1 MIESVL
7 QKVIIK
13 FGGDNSELNAA
24 ANAAVD
30 KLKMTGMAMES
41 FGRKASLAI
50 TAPLA
55 IAQTMSISA
64 FAEFDDAITKSTA
77 IMTGMTTEM
86 RSQMM
91 EQAKVMSMDSVTSA
105 KDLAEGYYFLASAGK
120 TAEQSIKSLSI
131 VNSFAV
137 AGDFQ
142 MAKATEMLSDAQNAL
157 GLATSDTTQDMINM
171 TRVSDVLVQ
180 ANIMASA
187 STQQFG
193 EAITNKAG
201 ARLRML
207 NKDMEEG
214 VAVLM
219 AYAAAGTKGSM
230 AGEKLDIM
238 LRELAHAQANNSQEW
253 SKLGV
258 ALYDNDG
265 AMLKTWDIIGQLEE
279 KFGGLSDQSKYAAF
293 DMLGLRSES
302 MSAIAPLLGQ
312 SEAIRKYSED
322 LKNASGVTADI
333 EKNQKSFKSEML
345 ILKNTI
351 TVLALEAGEVLVPRV
366 RLMNSVIQEA
376 IVFWR
381 GLGPGLREASVYL
394 VSAAASI
401 GPVTIALGMLV
412 QNGKTLIPVLQA
424 VGTAASSTFTMLRV
438 GAVAAL
444 APIAPY
450 IAVIG
455 AIGAAVAGV
464 SYLVYGP
471 DGFTHAW
478 DMANSAIQS
487 FWDLSVG
494 FFENFEQNM
503 NALLSWMGENWVN
516 ILNDIGQAILV
527 FASNA
532 VSNFATITYTYV
544 RLVSAFL
551 GWLSNVVPATWNYLF
566 SDEFVNAVSE
576 GVTKAAQ
583 FIAASF
589 TAIGQYITTTMGSIG
604 EAIVGIASEM
614 VSAISDIA
622 GMAKDAFMGIL
633 SGELPD
639 VNKFLSG
646 IAERVSEGAG
656 KITEKMTVAMQSGM
670 EAVGE
675 SLEATKQQ
683 IIGDFNKGAEDIN
696 FFNTAGDIIN
706 EQMSK
711 IKNPLDGF
719 VASTVTSPE
728 LILSRKKMDEQI
740 TSTTTTAG
748 IDKPKFEADTKW
760 LEAEKKKLEAPVVF
774 TVSGKLEAV
783 QKGSAEAIARIQ
795 EYQNSVTMTQ
805 GLDGSDIATS
815 GGDKKKMTS
824 KQIEDQKMM
833 NDLLQQIAKNTQK
846 DRDSVTIKSA
856 ELTSGGI

>member
-24 ANAAVD
+24 ANAAID
-30 KLKMTGMAMES
+30 KLKMTGMAVES

-77 IMTGMTTEM
+77 IMTGMTSEM
-86 RSQMM
+86 KAQMM
-91 EQAKVMSMDSVTSA
+91 EQAKLMSMDSVTSA

-120 TAEQSIKSLSI
+120 TAEQSIKSLGI

-157 GLATSDTTQDMINM
+157 GLATSDTAQDMINM
-171 TRVSDVLVQ
+171 ARVSDVLVQ

-219 AYAAAGTKGSM
+219 AYASAGTKGSM

-238 LRELAHAQANNSQEW
+238 LRELAHAQASNRQEW
-253 SKLGV
+253 SKLGIS
-258 ALYDNDG
+258 LYDNNG

-333 EKNQKSFKSEML
+333 EKNQKSFKSEMI

-351 TVLALEAGEVLVPRV
+351 TVAAMEIGEILVPRV
-366 RLMNSVIQEA
+366 RLMNSAVQSA
-376 IVFWR
+376 IGYWR
-381 GLGPGLREASVYL
+381 ELSPGLQEASVYL
-394 VSAAASI
+394 LSIAAAI
-401 GPVTIALGMLV
+401 GPTTIALGSLAQNARSLV
-412 QNGKTLIPVLQA
+412 PVFQGVGK
-424 VGTAASSTFTMLRV
+424 AASATFTALRI

-444 APIAPY
+444 APIAPF
-450 IAVIG
+450 IAVITG
-455 AIGAAVAGV
+455 IGAAVAAV
-464 SYLVYGP
+464 TYLVYGP

-478 DMANSAIQS
+478 DTASSSLQS
-487 FWDLSVG
+487 FWDLSMG
-494 FFENFEQNM
+494 FFENFQHNIG
-503 NALLSWMGENWVN
+503 ALLSWLGDNWST
-516 ILNDIGQAILV
+516 ILSDMGQALV
-527 FASNA
+527 VWVSNA
-532 VSNFATITYTYV
+532 ISNWATVTYTYV
-544 RLVSAFL
+544 RLTSAFL

-566 SDEFVNAVSE
+566 SDEFLNAVSD
-576 GVTKAAQ
+576 GFSNAVQ
-583 FIAASF
+583 FITEAFGAV
-589 TAIGQYITTTMGSIG
+589 GQYITTTMGTIG

-622 GMAKDAFMGIL
+622 GMARDAFMGIL

-639 VNKFLSG
+639 VSKFLSG

-656 KITEKMTVAMQSGM
+656 RITEKMTVAMQSGM
-670 EAVGE
+670 EAVSD
-675 SLEATKQQ
+675 SLEATKEEL
-683 IIGDFNKGAEDIN
+683 IGDFNKGAEDLN

-706 EQMSK
+706 EQMAK
-711 IKNPLDGF
+711 LKGPLEGF
-719 VASTVTSPE
+719 EASTLTGPD
-728 LILSRKKMDEQI
+728 LILSRKKVDEQI
-740 TSTTTTAG
+740 TASTTTAA

-760 LEAEKKKLEAPVVF
+760 LEEEKKKLEAPVVF
-774 TVSGKLEAV
+774 TVSGKLDAV
-783 QKGSAEAIARIQ
+783 QKGSAEAIARLQ
-795 EYQNSVTMTQ
+795 EYQDSTTMTQ
-805 GLDGSDIATS
+805 GLEGTDVATS
-815 GGDKKKMTS
+815 GGDKKMS
-824 KQIEDQKMM
+824 GKQAEEQKMM
-833 NDLLQQIAKNTQK
+833 NDLLQQIAANTKK
-846 DRDSVTIKSA
+846 DRNAVTLKSA
-856 ELTSGGI
+856 ELVSGGQ

>member
-1 MIESVL
+1 MIESTL

-13 FGGDNSELNAA
+13 FGGDNTELNAA
-24 ANAAVD
+24 ANAAID
-30 KLKMTGMAMES
+30 KLKMTGMAVES
-41 FGRKASLAI
+41 FGRRASLAI

-55 IAQTMSISA
+55 VAQTMSISA

-77 IMTGMTTEM
+77 IMTGMTSEM

-91 EQAKVMSMDSVTSA
+91 EQAKLMSMDSVTSA
-105 KDLAEGYYFLASAGK
+105 KDLAEGYFFLASAGK
-120 TAEQSIKSLSI
+120 TAEQSIKSLAV

-238 LRELAHAQANNSQEW
+238 LRELAHAQASNSQEW
-253 SKLGV
+253 SKLGI
-258 ALYDNDG
+258 ALYDNNG
-265 AMLKTWDIIGQLEE
+265 TMLKTWDIIGQLEE

-322 LKNASGVTADI
+322 LKNASGVTAEI
-333 EKNQKSFKSEML
+333 EKNQKSFKSEMI

-351 TVLALEAGEVLVPRV
+351 TVAAMEIGEILVPRV
-366 RLMNSVIQEA
+366 RLMNSAIQNA
-376 IVFWR
+376 SVYWR
-381 GLGPGLREASVYL
+381 ELGPGLQEASVYL
-394 VSAAASI
+394 MSIAAAI
-401 GPVTIALGMLV
+401 GPTTIALGTLA
-412 QNGKTLIPVLQA
+412 QNGKALVPVFQG
-424 VGTAASSTFTMLRV
+424 VGKAASATFTVLRV

-444 APIAPY
+444 APFAPFIGVIA
-450 IAVIG
+450 G
-455 AIGAAVAGV
+455 IGAAVAGV
-464 SYLVYGP
+464 TYLVYGP

-478 DMANSAIQS
+478 DMASSSLQS
-487 FWDLSVG
+487 FWDLTVG
-494 FFENFEQNM
+494 FFENFQHNM
-503 NALLSWMGENWVN
+503 TAIFSWLGENWAS
-516 ILNDIGQAILV
+516 ILLDMGQAILV
-527 FASNA
+527 FASNSI
-532 VSNFATITYTYV
+532 SNFATITYTYV
-544 RLVSAFL
+544 RLASAFL

-566 SDEFVNAVSE
+566 SDEFVTAVSD
-576 GVTKAAQ
+576 GISKASQ
-583 FIAASF
+583 FITSAF
-589 TAIGQYITTTMGSIG
+589 GAIGQYISTTMGSIG

-622 GMAKDAFMGIL
+622 GMARDAFMGIL

-639 VNKFLSG
+639 VSKFLSG
-646 IAERVSEGAG
+646 IADRVSEGAG

-670 EAVGE
+670 EKVSA
-675 SLEATKQQ
+675 SLEATKQEL
-683 IIGDFNKGAEDIN
+683 IGDFNKGADDLN

-711 IKNPLDGF
+711 MKGPLEGF
-719 VASTVTSPE
+719 EATTKTAPD
-728 LILSRKKMDEQI
+728 LILSRKKVDEQI
-740 TSTTTTAG
+740 TSTATIAA

-760 LEAEKKKLEAPVVF
+760 LEEEKKKLEAPVVF
-774 TVSGKLEAV
+774 TVSGKLDAV
-783 QKGSAEAIARIQ
+783 QKGSAEAIARLQ
-795 EYQNSVTMTQ
+795 EYQNSVTVTQ
-805 GLDGSDIATS
+805 GLEGSEVATS

-824 KQIEDQKMM
+824 KQAEDQKIM
-833 NDLLQQIAKNTQK
+833 NDLLQQIAANTKK
-846 DRDSVTIKSA
+846 DRNAVTLKSA
-856 ELTSGGI
+856 ELVSGGQ